1 MISGAHMTDLTL
13 RHAEELMD
21 QAKTMKESLKNG
33 V

>member
-1 MISGAHMTDLTL
+1 MTDLTL